1 MAEINIESKLNNSPK
16 STVALKADTAAQ
28 CHKKLIRYTNTR
40 TNKVMNKTFREGY

>member
-40 TNKVMNKTFREGY
+40 TKTEWDKTFKEGY